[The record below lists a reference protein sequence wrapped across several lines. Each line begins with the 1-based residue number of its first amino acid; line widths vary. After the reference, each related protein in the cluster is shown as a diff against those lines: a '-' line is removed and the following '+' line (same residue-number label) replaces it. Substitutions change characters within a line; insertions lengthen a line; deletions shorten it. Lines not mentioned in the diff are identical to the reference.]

1 LSKMTWFMG
10 MEGVYDIGT
19 IILPSQL
26 WSWGIGNLRVS
37 QDCFSHIS
45 SMTIRH
51 VTNDSTKVLNW

>member
-1 LSKMTWFMG
+1 

-51 VTNDSTKVLNW
+51 VDTNESTKVLNW